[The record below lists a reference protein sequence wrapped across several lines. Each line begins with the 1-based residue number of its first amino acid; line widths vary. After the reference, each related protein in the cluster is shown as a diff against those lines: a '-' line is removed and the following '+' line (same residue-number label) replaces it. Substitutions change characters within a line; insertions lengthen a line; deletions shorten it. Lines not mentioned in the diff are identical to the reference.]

1 MFIKMLIII
10 ILTKKIKYDDD
21 ESLEQK
27 QETYNRLFDEKL
39 DEIQES
45 SRESDYK
52 NLNYDFTTKVSGPIN
67 STGCNGPFTLFK
79 KIRYGDISL
88 VMAEDQKKF
97 K

>member
-39 DEIQES
+39 DEIQELI
-45 SRESDYK
+45 EK
-52 NLNYDFTTKVSGPIN
+52 LTTK
-67 STGCNGPFTLFK
+67 T
-79 KIRYGDISL
+79 
-88 VMAEDQKKF
+88 
-97 K
+97 